1 MIRKKKKT
9 YKFRGDSSH
18 GWGSRKKHRG
28 AGNRGGKGRAG
39 SGKRRKQK
47 EPTFLAHG
55 GEKSIGKRGMIKKR
69 EAKSNKVI
77 NLYQLDKSIENLVK
91 NGFAKEEK
99 SKITVDL
106 TKAGYDKLLGTGTIR
121 NNVFVKV
128 RLYSKKTEEKL
139 NKFKGG
145 IIKS

>member
-9 YKFRGDSSH
+9 SKFRGDSTH

-55 GEKSIGKRGMIKKR
+55 GEKSIGKKGMIHKR
-69 EAKSNKVI
+69 GAEKFKII
-77 NLYQLDKSIENLVK
+77 NLYQLDKILENLIK

-106 TKAGYDKLLGTGTIR
+106 TKAGYGKLLGTGNIR
-121 NNVFVKV
+121 NNVFIKVK
-128 RLYSKKTEEKL
+128 LYSKKTEEKL
-139 NKFKGG
+139 NDSKGG